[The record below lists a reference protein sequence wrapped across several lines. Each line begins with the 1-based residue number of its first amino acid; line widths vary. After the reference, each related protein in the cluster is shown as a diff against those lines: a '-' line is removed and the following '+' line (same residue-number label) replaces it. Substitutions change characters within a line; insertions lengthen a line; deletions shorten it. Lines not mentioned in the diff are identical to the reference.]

1 MNKKTPFQNKTFLAS
16 FRYAFSGIRT
26 AFSEERNMKSHI
38 LSSFL
43 AICLGI
49 YYSLSLYEWLLIL
62 IVIHLVIAMEIINTA
77 LENVVDFVSLEYN
90 KDAKKIKDMS
100 AAAVLII
107 SFLAA
112 IVGAAIFL
120 PKIFN

>member
-1 MNKKTPFQNKTFLAS
+1 
-16 FRYAFSGIRT
+16 
-26 AFSEERNMKSHI
+26 MKSHI